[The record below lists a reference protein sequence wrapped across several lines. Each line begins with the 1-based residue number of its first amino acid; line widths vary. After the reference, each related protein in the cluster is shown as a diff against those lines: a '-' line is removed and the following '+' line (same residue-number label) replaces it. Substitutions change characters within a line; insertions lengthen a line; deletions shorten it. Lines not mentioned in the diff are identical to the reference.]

1 MVVYKCVGCLVCEKL
16 SSEWSLGVAIYYWLV
31 HLCILYANME
41 NDSKVGK
48 LC

>member
-1 MVVYKCVGCLVCEKL
+1 MVVYSVECLVCEEL
-16 SSEWSLGVAIYYWLV
+16 SSEWSLGVAIHYWLV

-41 NDSKVGK
+41 NDSKAGK